1 MEVQMSE
8 AVAIVV
14 GSFVLVMAAAF
25 SVLRRIS
32 MPFIACLVDL
42 QRIMP
47 RFSAVSAFLGAG

>member
-1 MEVQMSE
+1 MSE
-8 AVAIVV
+8 AVAVVV

-42 QRIMP
+42 ERIMP
-47 RFSAVSAFLGAG
+47 RFSPVSAFLGAG